1 MSVLAYFC
9 ICWVISSLS
18 FLMFWENIISDV
30 SINLVAISTLRILIK
45 FHCSNSNTSLY
56 RMEVGSLYG
65 QSGVWYGI
73 SFEKKIQYLYLI
85 TYNNNY
91 KNTINTYTII
101 IIKKTKMIV
110 AELTRIVFLDH
121 TRTTEEFQILI
132 QLTRSSSIL

>member
-1 MSVLAYFC
+1 
-9 ICWVISSLS
+9 
-18 FLMFWENIISDV
+18 
-30 SINLVAISTLRILIK
+30 
-45 FHCSNSNTSLY
+45 
-56 RMEVGSLYG
+56 MEVSCLYG

-73 SFEKKIQYLYLI
+73 NFEKRYNIFTSLH
-85 TYNNNY
+85 NNNY

-101 IIKKTKMIV
+101 IKKKKTKMIV